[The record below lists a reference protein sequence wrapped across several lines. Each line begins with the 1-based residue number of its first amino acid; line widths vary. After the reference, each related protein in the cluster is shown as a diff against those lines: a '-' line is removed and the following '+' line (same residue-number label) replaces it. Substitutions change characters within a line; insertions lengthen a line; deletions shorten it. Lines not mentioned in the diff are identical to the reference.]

1 MSNSH
6 VINSHGST
14 VLILIV
20 GNTGSSGRL
29 YSAETAETATAITV
43 RVVCVGPVART
54 EVQRTSCQKKS
65 VDRILACTVFGYF
78 CWDFALSL
86 SRASLRSWCVRMN
99 PV

>member
-65 VDRILACTVFGYF
+65 VDRILACTDP
-78 CWDFALSL
+78 CLDTFAGILRFL
-86 SRASLRSWCVRMN
+86 YRALPCGPGVCV
-99 PV
+99 